1 MGSKITP
8 FTVRSGVMGLPVA
21 SCSCGISRFRFLAL
35 GTTGPKDG
43 CYPVAETWTFG
54 QAGSQISH
62 SKRQG
67 TDKRR
72 ILGYFRCDK

>member
-43 CYPVAETWTFG
+43 FYPVAETWMFG

-62 SKRQG
+62 SKRRG
-67 TDKRR
+67 TLASAGK
-72 ILGYFRCDK
+72 